1 MMYLRAGLYA
11 EGPTDYYFL
20 MPLLNRM
27 LRDIAANVF
36 PGASEVEDTRAV
48 DSSGAERK
56 RIDRI
61 AMAVREHE
69 DLIDLLVI
77 HADGEGDPEAAR
89 RERVEPG
96 VEAARTAIP
105 GKPVPAIACVPVRE
119 IEAWLLA
126 DKRVFVDQLGLRV
139 ELPATPDRELD
150 PKRTLTA
157 LLNQNRRARQTDN
170 FYALFGEQVSFEA
183 LRRISAFVEFET
195 ALVDFV
201 QSFGRG

>member
-1 MMYLRAGLYA
+1 MMYLRVGLYA

-27 LRDIAANVF
+27 LRDIAAECF

-48 DSSGAERK
+48 DSSGEERK
-56 RIDRI
+56 RVDRI

-77 HADGEGDPEAAR
+77 HADGGGDPEAAL

-96 VEAARTAIP
+96 IEAARTAIP
-105 GKPVPAIACVPVRE
+105 GKPVPVIACVPVRE
-119 IEAWLLA
+119 IEAWLLV
-126 DKRVFVDQLGLRV
+126 DKRVFVEQLGLHV
-139 ELPATPDRELD
+139 EVPATPDRELQ
-150 PKRTLTA
+150 PKKTLKA
-157 LLNQNRRARQTDN
+157 LLRRARQNDS

-183 LRRISAFVEFET
+183 LRRLSAFVEFET
-195 ALVDFV
+195 ALVHFV
-201 QSFGRG
+201 RSFGR